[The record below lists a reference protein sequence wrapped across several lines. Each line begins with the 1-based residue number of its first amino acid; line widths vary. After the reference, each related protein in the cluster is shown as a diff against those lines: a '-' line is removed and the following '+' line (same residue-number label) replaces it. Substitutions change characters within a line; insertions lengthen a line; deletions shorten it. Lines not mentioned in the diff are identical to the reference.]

1 MIGCPFKEDQLAL
14 LCGKCL
20 LGGGWSGARGLV
32 RALKESQEGDG
43 YAARLGVCQEE
54 LERREGIPCVFW
66 TYITKSQLA

>member
-1 MIGCPFKEDQLAL
+1 MLGCWKANRNQ
-14 LCGKCL
+14 KR
-20 LGGGWSGARGLV
+20 SGARGLV